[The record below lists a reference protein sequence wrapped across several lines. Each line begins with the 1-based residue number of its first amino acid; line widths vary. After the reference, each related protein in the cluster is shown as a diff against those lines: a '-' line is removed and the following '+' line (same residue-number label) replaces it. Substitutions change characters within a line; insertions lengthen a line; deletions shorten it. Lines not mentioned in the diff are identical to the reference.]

1 MEIYKGASAFAGI
14 AIGKIRFY
22 RKGEYQI
29 RQHQA
34 DDVKKELKNFD
45 VARRH
50 VMQTLKEEYDRMS
63 EKQMDTADPELDME
77 PQPLDRI
84 VKVNGEN
91 GTNQILEQAELLSS
105 GSFLRAV
112 QSMITGEKVTA
123 AYAVQTTRD
132 EMQST
137 FSRLNDPTIKERI
150 HNVSRISSLLL
161 EILGED
167 EKKIDLGEEPV
178 ILAAD
183 ALSLAELM
191 EMDKEKLLGI
201 VTRKGSAT
209 SHAAILAK
217 NMDIPCVTGIGIP
230 QSEEEWEDSIAIID
244 GYTGTI
250 YLEPDNEVRKEYEIR
265 RKADLVERE
274 SLLKLKDKGDITKDG
289 REVGIYA
296 NIGSLD
302 DLNSALYYG
311 AKGIGLLRSE
321 FQYLGRENYPG
332 EEELFQAYKKT
343 AETMG
348 DRLVVIRTADLGA
361 DKQASYLEIPVE
373 TNPLMGNRGIRLSLD
388 RKNLFKTQIRAIY
401 RASWYG
407 NLGMMYP
414 MICSE
419 EEMDEVEALVTEV
432 KEELKAAGVPFKE
445 IRTGIMMETPAAVM
459 IGEELAKRVD
469 FLGIGTNDLTQYTL
483 AMDRQNPLLQKKYD
497 DHHPAILKMIKMI
510 VDAGHAQNCKVCLC
524 GELAADTRLTE
535 IFLQMGV
542 DALSVVPA
550 CILPVRKALRAVCIA
565 EM

>member
-22 RKGEYQI
+22 QKGEYQL

-34 DDVKKELKNFD
+34 DDIKTEQRNFD

-50 VMQTLKEEYDRMS
+50 VMQTLKEEYDSAGIS
-63 EKQMDTADPELDME
+63 EAIEHQ
-77 PQPLDRI
+77 
-84 VKVNGEN
+84 V
-91 GTNQILEQAELLSS
+91 LEQAELLGS

-112 QSMITGEKVTA
+112 QSMISGEKVTA

-132 EMQST
+132 ELNGT
-137 FSRLNDPTIKERI
+137 FGNLKDPSIKERI
-150 HNVSRISSLLL
+150 HNVSRVSDLLL
-161 EILGED
+161 EILGKE
-167 EKKIDLGEEPV
+167 EKKINLGEEPV

-183 ALSLAELM
+183 ALSPAELM
-191 EMDKEKLLGI
+191 EMDKDKLLGI

-209 SHAAILAK
+209 SHTAILAK
-217 NMDIPCVTGIGIP
+217 SMDIPCVTGVGIP
-230 QSEEEWEDSIAIID
+230 ASEEEWEDTVAIID
-244 GYTGTI
+244 GYTGTL
-250 YLEPDNEVRKEYEIR
+250 YLEPDREVRREYEIR

-274 SLLKLKDKGDITKDG
+274 ALLKLKDEKDITLDG
-289 REVGIYA
+289 KEVGIYA

-311 AKGIGLLRSE
+311 ARGIGLLRSE
-321 FQYLGRENYPG
+321 FQYLGRESYPG

-343 AETMG
+343 AQTMG

-361 DKQASYLEIPVE
+361 DKQAAYLEIPQE
-373 TNPLMGNRGIRLSLD
+373 TNPLMGNRGIRFCLD

-414 MICSE
+414 MISEE
-419 EEMDEVEALVTEV
+419 EEMDAIEELIREV
-432 KEELKAAGVPFKE
+432 KAELSSEGIPFKN

-459 IGEELAKRVD
+459 IGEELARRVD

-483 AMDRQNPLLQKKYD
+483 AMDRQNPLLQKKYN
-497 DHHPAILKMIKMI
+497 DHHPAVVRMIKMI
-510 VDAGHAQNCKVCLC
+510 IDAGHKENCKVCLC

-535 IFLQMGV
+535 TFLRMGV

-550 CILPVRKALRAVCIA
+550 CILPVRKALRAARVKN
-565 EM
+565 EDE